1 MRLDIKIE
9 ESERQVK
16 QGPLFRIKFYD
27 LDKEEHNTVLH
38 SPGGVSRDEAE
49 RIVTEIDEEI
59 TRRMCASRAK
69 WVRLQIPPLPAVPGP
84 RQKNWT
90 SRMTLVATLA
100 AAALGLIVGILI

>member
-1 MRLDIKIE
+1 MRLSIKIE

-16 QGPLFRIKFYD
+16 QGPLFRIKYYD

-59 TRRMCASRAK
+59 ARRMCASRAR
-69 WVRLQIPPLPAVPGP
+69 WVREHLPPLPAVPGP

-90 SRMTLVATLA
+90 ARIWLAALA